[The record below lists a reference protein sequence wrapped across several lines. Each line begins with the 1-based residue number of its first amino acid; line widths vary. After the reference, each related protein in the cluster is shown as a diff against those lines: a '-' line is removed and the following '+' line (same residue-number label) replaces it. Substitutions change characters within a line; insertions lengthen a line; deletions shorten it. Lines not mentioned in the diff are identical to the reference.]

1 MEEKKTCSECGEL
14 ILGRSDKKFCSD
26 QCRNTYN
33 NRLNSDTNAV
43 VRNISNVLRKNRRIL
58 QTLAPEGK
66 QRVSKDKMMEL
77 GYNFKF
83 HTHEYTT
90 HKGDRYQYC
99 FEYGYLISEE
109 NYCFVV
115 IDGKLS

>member
-1 MEEKKTCSECGEL
+1 MEEKKACSECGEI

-26 QCRNTYN
+26 QCRNTFN
-33 NRLNSDTNAV
+33 NRLNSDTTAI
-43 VRNISNVLRKNRRIL
+43 VRNITNILRKNRRIL

-66 QRVSKDKMMEL
+66 QRVSKDKMLEQ

-83 HTHEYTT
+83 HTHEFTT
-90 HKGDRYQYC
+90 QKGDHYQYC
-99 FEYGYLISEE
+99 FEYGYLVSEE

-115 IDGKLS
+115 IDGKL